1 MPVEEKQ
8 MKAVEVSDDV
18 KPLKG
23 VELSYKNLYVVS
35 VVTIST
41 TCS

>member
-23 VELSYKNLYVVS
+23 VELSV
-35 VVTIST
+35 
-41 TCS
+41 CMW